1 MVIQMRRPII
11 WRAEVFATR
20 LRHGVLLAA
29 LALAG
34 CATTGGVPLQA
45 GAPESEV
52 IARLGNPSHVLADP
66 VSGGR
71 IDEYMN
77 GPFGQTTYLARI
89 GPDGR
94 LISYEQVLDTRHFSQ
109 IQVGVSTKADAL
121 RTIGSPSET
130 MYLSLSKLEVW
141 SYPYKENPVSDS
153 IMQVHFD
160 SAGIVR
166 MMQNTPDLRRDPD
179 QSSLFGMGFRGFRH
193 H

>member
-1 MVIQMRRPII
+1 MVIQTRRPFI
-11 WRAEVFATR
+11 WRTEVVGTFVRPGA
-20 LRHGVLLAA
+20 LLAA
-29 LALAG
+29 MALAG
-34 CATTGGVPLQA
+34 CVTTGGALLQT
-45 GAPESEV
+45 GVTESEV
-52 IARLGNPSHVLADP
+52 IARLGNPTHVLPDP

-109 IQVGVSTKADAL
+109 IQVGISTKADVL

-130 MYLSLSKLEVW
+130 MYLALSKLAVW

-166 MMQNTPDLRRDPD
+166 MMQSTPDLRRDPD
-179 QSSLFGMGFRGFRH
+179 QSGLFGMGFRGLRH